1 MDTVAGAAPSGFV
14 GWAMAGSAPFQLRR
28 VQRVRDWNHLRLLL
42 SAYAEELQLDLSF
55 QGFSEELRALPATYR
70 RPGGAWLAS
79 RVGRRL
85 GCVALRPL
93 GDGNGE
99 LKRLFVLPG
108 GRHSGVG
115 RALAEAALA
124 AARAA
129 GFRAVRL
136 DTVRGMEAAQALY
149 DSLGFVPIAAYRE
162 NPLPGA
168 RFLELVL

>member
-1 MDTVAGAAPSGFV
+1 M
-14 GWAMAGSAPFQLRR
+14 
-28 VQRVRDWNHLRLLL
+28 RDWHHVRSLLL
-42 SAYAEELQLDLSF
+42 AYAEQLQMDLSF
-55 QGFSEELRALPATYR
+55 QGFAEELKALPAAYPP
-70 RPGGAWLAS
+70 PGGVWLAS
-79 RVGRRL
+79 RAGTSL

-99 LKRLFVLPG
+99 LKRLFVVPA

-168 RFLELVL
+168 RFLERLL